1 MPRLALVVASVAA
14 VLAARSAFAT
24 FPYPTPPAGT
34 PPQNYAA
41 YLRLPVTSPPVRPVD
56 FTGSTEWK
64 LTSDQTGEP
73 AIDSSPAELFGVKGM
88 SVDLAWQVTTG
99 RPDVLIAVLD
109 SGIRWDDTGAMQD
122 LRRKVHLNRGELP
135 LPRDAAGHTKPESSA
150 GGAFLNPDPYD
161 LNDDGVFD
169 VTDYANDAR
178 VTDANGNGLLDPQ
191 DLIRAFSDGTD
202 DDGNGYVDDIA
213 GWNFLDD
220 DNDPFDEVSY
230 GHGTGEAEDSTA
242 EADNG
247 GALGTCPN

>member
-109 SGIRWDDTGAMQD
+109 SGIRWDDTGAMRD

-135 LPRDAAGHTKPESSA
+135 LPRDAAGHTKPESQSST
-150 GGAFLNPDPYD
+150 GGAFLNPDAYD
-161 LNDDGVFD
+161 LNDDGVFNVD
-169 VTDYANDAR
+169 DYAADAR
-178 VTDANGNGLLDPQ
+178 
-191 DLIRAFSDGTD
+191 
-202 DDGNGYVDDIA
+202 
-213 GWNFLDD
+213 
-220 DNDPFDEVSY
+220 
-230 GHGTGEAEDSTA
+230 
-242 EADNG
+242 
-247 GALGTCPN
+247 